1 MHLLGICHNLQ
12 SNQALPWLTNY
23 NYLWFKRQQNII
35 WQFGPIGQK
44 NNILLPGNPISDDCF
59 LQHENGRRL
68 WDIRMGQGT
77 VRCPTIGTQGTVP
90 CVLTKFS
97 NATGHRGRYCV
108 FWQNTPISTTA
119 RGTNHSPR
127 LAFFSFLSFFAPRPA
142 ALFPLQ
148 NPFHPETHFF

>member
-44 NNILLPGNPISDDCF
+44 NNILIPGNPISDDCF

-68 WDIRMGQGT
+68 WDRGRFPVPQRKQQMNHTSTREHRGRSLVFCVYPPGQQNDRGK
-77 VRCPTIGTQGTVP
+77 RWHCKEIQQLGGTQGTVP
-90 CVLTKFS
+90 CVLHKTAH
-97 NATGHRGRYCV
+97 ATIR
-108 FWQNTPISTTA
+108 
-119 RGTNHSPR
+119 SPGNR
-127 LAFFSFLSFFAPRPA
+127 RKTGSR
-142 ALFPLQ
+142 
-148 NPFHPETHFF
+148 